1 MKGKAE
7 MSAIYD
13 GQTQVGSVSV
23 LHEKGF
29 TAFYAAGECLGIFQ
43 THVAAVRAVLD
54 AARHAALLAEIK
66 ARRKESDQ

>member
-1 MKGKAE
+1 

-29 TAFYAAGECLGIFQ
+29 AAFDAAGKRLGIFQ

-54 AARHAALLAEIK
+54 AARDAALLAEIE
-66 ARRKESDQ
+66 ARTKESNR

>member
-1 MKGKAE
+1 

-23 LHEKGF
+23 LHEKDF